1 MPAGLL
7 LFQWSP
13 ISVLSPD
20 PSDTKNALLTQ
31 LEPHCSGLHA
41 CRPGIYVVT
50 DCVSCEDPNDRI
62 RKLVYELASSIRGRT
77 RQAVARALQDEEI
90 WSQLSGGTR
99 EAQTRDGVHFK
110 GESVVW
116 SVGSNI
122 GILMGPIVIHYLK
135 VQNLVVELDFTSL

>member
-1 MPAGLL
+1 
-7 LFQWSP
+7 
-13 ISVLSPD
+13 
-20 PSDTKNALLTQ
+20 
-31 LEPHCSGLHA
+31 
-41 CRPGIYVVT
+41 VVA

-62 RKLVYELASSIRGRT
+62 RKLVYELASSIRGGT

-99 EAQTRDGVHFK
+99 EAQTRDGVHL